1 LPSTSRRAAG
11 KLLAEQSDNG
21 HTASGGHVAGS
32 RQAAPEE
39 DTMLELI
46 AMVAGL
52 AVCVWLPIE
61 MNKIRKGWVHKK
73 FAGDRPKFLAAYRKQ
88 IRALMLVGLVV
99 GVAGIGMAAIAD
111 QRAESIVK
119 LIGAAIWFA
128 VSGIA
133 YTSRR
138 ALEQIPDTEPAT
150 GSGA

>member
-1 LPSTSRRAAG
+1 
-11 KLLAEQSDNG
+11 LADQGDNG
-21 HTASGGHVAGS
+21 HSAPGGNVAGS

-61 MNKIRKGWVHKK
+61 MGKIRKGWVHKK
-73 FAGDRPKFLAAYRKQ
+73 FAGDRPKFLAAYRKN
-88 IRALMLVGLVV
+88 IRVMMWLGLIF
-99 GVAGIGMAAIAD
+99 GVSGIGMALIEARHGEA
-111 QRAESIVK
+111 IVK

-133 YTSRR
+133 FTSLRTLDR
-138 ALEQIPDTEPAT
+138 MPDTEPAA
-150 GSGA
+150 GSGV